1 MNYTPYDCECTKN
14 QWMVVGLPNGKDC
27 IIAKCCYT
35 DIDIE
40 IITIRYSV

>member
-1 MNYTPYDCECTKN
+1 MNYTQYHCECTKN
-14 QWMVVGLPNGKDC
+14 NWIVVSLPDGKDC
-27 IIAKCCYT
+27 IIAACCHT